1 MPKKAP
7 AILQKACRSCKY
19 IVEEDTAVC
28 PSCGGTDFST
38 DWSGLVVILDPD
50 TSEIA
55 KILGVKRAGRY
66 AIRVR

>member
-1 MPKKAP
+1 MPKRAP
-7 AILQKACRSCKY
+7 AILQKACRLCKY
-19 IVEEDTAVC
+19 IVDEEVTTC

-38 DWSGLVVILDPD
+38 DWSGLVVILDPE

-55 KILGVKRAGRY
+55 KILKVKKAGRY